1 MSTHNPD
8 EVVQAFFRAFNRGDL
23 DAVMAMYEPQA
34 SMVVRSDH
42 IAEGRAA
49 VREALVGFL
58 AMKPTLMPE
67 KYRIVTANDLALS
80 IIKWSLKGTGPDGQP
95 VRMEGTSSDVM
106 RKQPDGRWLF
116 AIDNPWGAGI
126 LG

>member
-1 MSTHNPD
+1 MSAHNPD
-8 EVVQAFFRAFNRGDL
+8 EAVQAFFHAFNRGDL
-23 DAVMAMYEPQA
+23 DALMAMYEPQA
-34 SMVVRSDH
+34 SMVTRPDH
-42 IAEGRAA
+42 IAEGRVAM
-49 VREALVGFL
+49 REAIVAFLV
-58 AMKPTLMPE
+58 MKPTLTPE
-67 KYRIVTANDLALS
+67 KYKIVTANDLALS

-95 VRMEGTSSDVM
+95 VRLEGTSADVM